1 MDLRFDNMRKI
12 FLIFVVLVFA
22 SSCGDL
28 TLQADNIDYNANI
41 SLYPELNDGEYNS
54 KKLHN
59 GHNRVSYPVDEY
71 LHTVATYVPNK
82 VSLALPSP
90 EIFQISGINSYSSIL
105 SKLLSESNA
114 VEPVPDDNGSMLGT
128 ISGRQEVSKMQDS
141 ISSVLQEGNVN
152 PITEDEGIS
161 KAPIP
166 PAVGDMRGFWVID
179 YLNNKVGYQRYV
191 TASIIRISPSAIF
204 FLENNTLT
212 PTQTQIEEMVDSFE
226 TSYPIVQEKC
236 GLENDVDGNGKVI
249 ILLTQLG
256 YSVGGYFYNADKFS
270 NAQLSGYSTYS
281 NEADILYINT
291 DYFKSGN
298 WESKKR
304 DLFAVMI
311 HEFHHMALYDH
322 RQRLGLPAHMDSWI
336 NEGLSMLTSYY
347 ANLAD
352 TSINYVNY
360 FLKSESN
367 TSLVSSKG
375 SSVSYGYVYLFMRY
389 FYARFGDE
397 GIRRLINSPYSD
409 VRAVEYGSQMNFND
423 LFRDFLYSMLVT
435 GRNITTDPRYE
446 IPEFNYDAQTS
457 PANYSKSSLN
467 VKEILNNAISSYTND
482 NYNPL
487 LTTVGYSV
495 RNIKPYVFNLKR
507 WKNYVQT
514 ITVNSTD
521 NSSVNTYYGNW
532 Y

>member
-1 MDLRFDNMRKI
+1 MRKI

-59 GHNRVSYPVDEY
+59 GHNRMQYPTDEY

-90 EIFQISGINSYSSIL
+90 EIFQISGINSYSGIL
-105 SKLLSESNA
+105 SKILEEVNVS
-114 VEPVPDDNGSMLGT
+114 EPVPDDNESMLGT
-128 ISGRQEVSKMQDS
+128 IAGRQEISKMQES
-141 ISSVLQEGNVN
+141 IGAMLQDDNVK
-152 PITEDEGIS
+152 PITEDDGIS
-161 KAPIP
+161 LSPIP
-166 PAVGDMRGFWVID
+166 PSVGDTRGFWVID

-191 TASIIRISPSAIF
+191 TASVKRISQNAIF
-204 FLENNTLT
+204 FLEDNTVTL
-212 PTQTQIEEMVDSFE
+212 TQTQIEEMVNSFE
-226 TSYPIVQEKC
+226 TSYPIVHEKC
-236 GLENDVDGNGKVI
+236 GVENDVDGNGKVI

-270 NAQLSGYSTYS
+270 NSQLSGYSTYS

-291 DYFKSGN
+291 DYFKGSN

-347 ANLAD
+347 SNLAD
-352 TSINYVNY
+352 TSINYVNF

-409 VRAVEYGSQMNFND
+409 VRAVEYGARMNFND
-423 LFRDFLYSMLVT
+423 LFRDFVYSMLVT

-446 IPEFNYDAQTS
+446 IPEFNYAQDS
-457 PANYSKSSLN
+457 ANYSKSSLN
-467 VKEILNNAISSYTND
+467 IKEIFNNAISSYTND

-487 LTTVGYSV
+487 LTTIGYSL

-521 NSSVNTYYGNW
+521 NTSVSTYYGNW